1 MDHWGDPWADNNADD
16 QKSPT
21 KNEVTAPQ
29 PPALAPAPVLL
40 NGFLDD
46 AGWGNED
53 ESFGDWTTSSEQD
66 TTVAIPTET
75 RIAEPSPL
83 KNEHAIEDGPRWD
96 IEEKH
101 EDNLSLEGDTWAAQ
115 TEDTSDADNV
125 ASDTSD
131 TSTTI
136 QLDRASDQAP
146 VAPSNRLQPEDD
158 SSARPSTSPSE
169 ASRHEAPPESPRT
182 SFEEEAVDK
191 KQTAEATEPEKEVQ
205 SQITNDEDS
214 EAEVESSSNDS
225 ADEEFGTS
233 TEDTLLT
240 EAPSGPSKITQDA
253 AGDTKEVL
261 SERSTSRPGSPAA
274 SSSAAAAAA
283 SHNAGAYELDKTLL
297 DELFPPDGAAKEPE
311 EAPDDPVYSTS
322 GRKAWYRLTRKQT
335 MREFNS
341 GNGDDNYIRVTWAG
355 SEVRSEV
362 NKTVARW
369 AREDRL
375 SGTGPGARASF
386 YWDTPAPPEP
396 INPRGHLRTKTSV
409 PTPRVIEAA
418 PARQSLPPVSADTP
432 IAFNWSSTTTTTDPW
447 KQDSPSLRSISP
459 PVVPKPTVVVNAQTQ
474 ELRAVSIDLARDVG
488 VAQGQTSTET
498 PAVAK
503 KALPPPAP
511 TTTLASPWEE
521 LSTPHTNTLNQE
533 QRTDVPTDDD
543 DDWGEMISSPTV
555 STPPSAF
562 PSSIPATLDSTV
574 STSAPLPPTPPT
586 QDRSADAMHIV
597 RLRSTISPTSAI
609 FGPKSFVPFNA
620 EQGPIGPGRLKSAK
634 RSTTVTPDK
643 IKIEVSSKPVRETIQ
658 QDQVQVDTSPV
669 HDTRDANEVVSS
681 EVKIAESNDTQDDD
695 FSAFASSTLEPEP
708 VRPSTPPPF
717 SAMPNESTVD
727 AWADADFSF
736 FESAP
741 ASRAPAQTTR
751 DPSDPFSAFETPPRP
766 SSVASSAKTFTRSS
780 PPRNVT
786 PPSIQPLTGA
796 TNSAQRRK
804 NEEEQVIQNIVA
816 GLPDLSYMLR

>member
-16 QKSPT
+16 QKSPA
-21 KNEVTAPQ
+21 KIEVNAPQ

-40 NGFLDD
+40 NGLLDD

-66 TTVAIPTET
+66 TTAATPAET
-75 RIAEPSPL
+75 RKAEPSPL
-83 KNEHAIEDGPRWD
+83 KNEHAIEHVPRWD
-96 IEEKH
+96 VQETRDDDLPH
-101 EDNLSLEGDTWAAQ
+101 AGDTWAGQA
-115 TEDTSDADNV
+115 EDTSDVDNV
-125 ASDTSD
+125 ASETSD

-136 QLDRASDQAP
+136 QPDNASGQAP
-146 VAPSNRLQPEDD
+146 AAPSNRLQPDDD

-182 SFEEEAVDK
+182 SFEEETVNK
-191 KQTAEATEPEKEVQ
+191 EQTVEATELEKEVQ
-205 SQITNDEDS
+205 STIINDEES
-214 EAEVESSSNDS
+214 EVEAGSSSNDS

-233 TEDTLLT
+233 TEDTLWT
-240 EAPSGPSKITQDA
+240 EALSGQSKTTQDA
-253 AGDTKEVL
+253 ADDTKETS
-261 SERSTSRPGSPAA
+261 SERPRSRSGSPTISSSTTPAA
-274 SSSAAAAAA
+274 SHKADT
-283 SHNAGAYELDKTLL
+283 YQLDKTLL
-297 DELFPPDGAAKEPE
+297 DELFPPNDAANQPE
-311 EAPDDPVYSTS
+311 EAPDDPIYSTS

-355 SEVRSEV
+355 SEVRSQV

-409 PTPRVIEAA
+409 PTPRAVEAA

-432 IAFNWSSTTTTTDPW
+432 IAFNWSSATTTTDPW
-447 KQDSPSLRSISP
+447 KQDSPGLRSISP
-459 PVVPKPTVVVNAQTQ
+459 PVVPKPTAVANAQTQ

-488 VAQGQTSTET
+488 GTQGQTSTET
-498 PAVAK
+498 PAVAT
-503 KALPPPAP
+503 KAIPPPGL

-521 LSTPHTNTLNQE
+521 PSASDTNTFNQE
-533 QRTDVPTDDD
+533 QRANVPTDDD

-555 STPPSAF
+555 PTPASAF

-574 STSAPLPPTPPT
+574 SASAPPPTTPPT

-609 FGPKSFVPFNA
+609 FGPKSFVPFHA
-620 EQGPIGPGRLKSAK
+620 EQGPIGPGLLKPAK
-634 RSTTVTPDK
+634 RPIDVTHEK
-643 IKIEVSSKPVRETIQ
+643 TKIEDFSKPVPPIAQ
-658 QDQVQVDTSPV
+658 QDEVQVDTLPA
-669 HDTRDANEVVSS
+669 HDTPGADEVTSDG
-681 EVKIAESNDTQDDD
+681 VKVAESKDMQDDD

-708 VRPSTPPPF
+708 VRPSTPPP
-717 SAMPNESTVD
+717 APVMPNESTID

-736 FESAP
+736 FEAAP

-751 DPSDPFSAFETPPRP
+751 DSSDPFSVFETPPRP

-780 PPRNVT
+780 PPRNVS

-796 TNSAQRRK
+796 TNAAQRRK
-804 NEEEQVIQNIVA
+804 NEEEQVIQNILA